1 MQKKVKKENPI
12 IAYKGFDEDLSCRGF
27 QYEIGKEYCLDG
39 ELELCANGFH
49 ASQNPLDVFDYYSM
63 SSSTRYAM
71 VELWGDVDFAIDNEK
86 LCATNIRIVKEMSID
101 ELVEIGI
108 MSSLPKKDL
117 EGGNERSY
125 SMMIA
130 SDACEDIIYPKYEG
144 ASIASC
150 ENYASINSKN
160 KWQCIASSGRNANI
174 YASDIYAR
182 ISSIGD
188 NTSILSI
195 GDYNR
200 IASSGRET
208 KIDVTGKNTN
218 VSVSGLEPIIKS
230 NGSANSISIS
240 GHKSRVISHGD
251 YVNVASTGIA
261 KIYSDG
267 EYAGLYAGW
276 AESKIASIGDNAN
289 ICINSIRGYVNSCG
303 SDARIMSAENLST
316 IESTGENAL
325 VMSAGHNTKAR
336 AKVGSWIV
344 LTEYENDGKIKCVKA
359 EYVDGERI
367 KGNTLYRLVDG
378 EFVET
383 K

>member
-1 MQKKVKKENPI
+1 MIKTISKENAI
-12 IAYKGFDEDLSCRGF
+12 TAYKGFKDDFSCRGF
-27 QYEIGKEYCLDG
+27 QYEIGKEYCIEG

-49 ASQNPLDVFDYYSM
+49 ACQNPLDVFDYYPM
-63 SSSTRYAM
+63 SSYTRYAM
-71 VELWGDVDFAIDNEK
+71 VELWGDVDFATDNKK

-117 EGGNERSY
+117 EGGDERSY

-130 SDACEDIIYPKYEG
+130 SDTCADIIYPKFEG

-150 ENYASINSKN
+150 GNYASINSKN
-160 KWQCIASSGRNANI
+160 KWQCIASSGRNAKIDALYDYSNI
-174 YASDIYAR
+174 SSSGRYAR
-182 ISSIGD
+182 ITSVGSIQTIS
-188 NTSILSI
+188 TSGYGS
-195 GDYNR
+195 R
-200 IASSGRET
+200 
-208 KIDVTGKNTN
+208 V
-218 VSVSGLEPIIKS
+218 VSH
-230 NGSANSISIS
+230 
-240 GHKSRVISHGD
+240 GHKAS
-251 YVNVASTGIA
+251 VASADMA

-276 AESKIASIGDNAN
+276 AESKIASIGNNAN

-303 SDARIMSAENLST
+303 SDARIMSAEDLST

-344 LTEYENDGKIKCVKA
+344 LTEYENNGKIKCVKS

-367 KGNTLYRLVDG
+367 KGDTLYRLVDG

>member
-1 MQKKVKKENPI
+1 MHKKVKKENPI

-39 ELELCANGFH
+39 EIELCANGFH
-49 ASQNPLDVFDYYSM
+49 ACQNPLDVFYYYSM

-71 VELWGDVDFAIDNEK
+71 VELWGDVDFAIGNEK

-130 SDACEDIIYPKYEG
+130 SDAFSDIIYPKYEG

-150 ENYASINSKN
+150 GHYASINSKN
-160 KWQCIASSGRNANI
+160 RWQCIASSGKFAKIDAFCDYSSISSSGIN
-174 YASDIYAR
+174 AR
-182 ISSIGD
+182 I
-188 NTSILSI
+188 TSVGFIQTIS
-195 GDYNR
+195 
-200 IASSGRET
+200 T
-208 KIDVTGKNTN
+208 TGYGSRV
-218 VSVSGLEPIIKS
+218 VSH
-230 NGSANSISIS
+230 
-240 GHKSRVISHGD
+240 GHKAS
-251 YVNVASTGIA
+251 VASA
-261 KIYSDG
+261 DRSEIYSDG
-267 EYAGLYAGW
+267 EYAYLYASG
-276 AESKIASIGDNAN
+276 AESKIASRGDNTN
-289 ICINSIRGYVNSCG
+289 ICIDSIYGYINSSGDNT
-303 SDARIMSAENLST
+303 RIMSAENLST
-316 IESTGENAL
+316 IESTGEKA
-325 VMSAGHNTKAR
+325 VIMSAGHHTRAR
-336 AKVGSWIV
+336 AKIGSWIV
-344 LTEYENDGKIKCVKA
+344 LTEYDNNREVKCIKA

-367 KGNTLYRLVDG
+367 KEDTLYALING

>member
-1 MQKKVKKENPI
+1 MQKKVKKRKPI

-27 QYEIGKEYCLDG
+27 QYEIGKEYCLEG
-39 ELELCANGFH
+39 ELELCVNGFH
-49 ASQNPLDVFDYYSM
+49 ACQNPLDVFYYYPM

-117 EGGNERSY
+117 KSGNERSY

-150 ENYASINSKN
+150 GHYASINSKN
-160 KWQCIASSGRNANI
+160 RWQCIASSGKFAKIGAFCDYSNI
-174 YASDIYAR
+174 SSSGRYAR
-182 ISSIGD
+182 I
-188 NTSILSI
+188 TSVGFIQTIS
-195 GDYNR
+195 
-200 IASSGRET
+200 T
-208 KIDVTGKNTN
+208 TGY
-218 VSVSGLEPIIKS
+218 G
-230 NGSANSISIS
+230 
-240 GHKSRVISHGD
+240 SRVVSHG
-251 YVNVASTGIA
+251 YKASVASA
-261 KIYSDG
+261 DMAEIYSDG
-267 EYAGLYAGW
+267 EYADLYASG
-276 AESKIASIGDNAN
+276 AESKIASRGDNTN
-289 ICINSIRGYVNSCG
+289 ICIDSIYGYINSSGDNT
-303 SDARIMSAENLST
+303 RIMSVENLST
-316 IESTGENAL
+316 IESTGEKA
-325 VMSAGHNTKAR
+325 VIMSAGHNTRAR
-336 AKVGSWIV
+336 AKIGSWIV
-344 LTEYENDGKIKCVKA
+344 LTEYDNNREVKCIKA

-367 KGNTLYRLVDG
+367 KGDTLYRLVNG

>member
-1 MQKKVKKENPI
+1 MHKKVKKESPI

-27 QYEIGKEYCLDG
+27 QYEIGKEYCLEG

-49 ASQNPLDVFDYYSM
+49 ACQNPLDVFDYYSM
-63 SSSTRYAM
+63 SSYTRYAM
-71 VELWGDVDFAIDNEK
+71 VELWGDVDFATDNKK

-117 EGGNERSY
+117 EGGDERSY

-130 SDACEDIIYPKYEG
+130 SDTCADIIYPKFEC

-150 ENYASINSKN
+150 GNYASINSKN
-160 KWQCIASSGRNANI
+160 KWQCIASSGRNAKIDALCDYSNI
-174 YASDIYAR
+174 SSSGRYAR
-182 ISSIGD
+182 ITSVGSIQ
-188 NTSILSI
+188 NISTS
-195 GDYNR
+195 GYD
-200 IASSGRET
+200 
-208 KIDVTGKNTN
+208 
-218 VSVSGLEPIIKS
+218 
-230 NGSANSISIS
+230 
-240 GHKSRVISHGD
+240 SRVVSHG
-251 YVNVASTGIA
+251 YNVRVASA
-261 KIYSDG
+261 DKAEIYSDG
-267 EYAGLYAGW
+267 GYSGLYASGT
-276 AESKIASIGDNAN
+276 ESKIASRGDNTN
-289 ICINSIRGYVNSCG
+289 ICIDSKYGYINSSGDNT
-303 SDARIMSAENLST
+303 RIMSAENLST

-325 VMSAGHNTKAR
+325 VMSAGHNTRAR

-344 LTEYENDGKIKCVKA
+344 LTEYENNGKIKCVKS

-367 KGNTLYRLVDG
+367 KGDTLYRLVDG